1 MRPTRPIA
9 LLVVLA
15 LIGSAC
21 GDDSGATTTT
31 APPAT
36 TTSAPTTTLPPT
48 TTTEAPPIWVAID
61 VVMEG
66 DDEAAAALESLY
78 SWVGDRTVPVPDAPA
93 GLLDLLAEVHPTAD
107 MTVEAV
113 FYSAEV
119 EEGQVAVVTAGD
131 DIVLLADEGSGW
143 EVVGGH
149 LARFGVG
156 PWYGGTVRHVL
167 IIGTDKNVGS
177 FQPVYRGDSIHI
189 LSANVE
195 RGAGSV
201 LGFPRDTYVES
212 SFGMTKFSSVNAR
225 SETNSEE
232 MVDIA
237 EDLSG
242 LEIDGYIV
250 TGFGG
255 FMNLVNAFGG
265 VVVDV
270 PFGMAEPLSNAYL
283 SRGVQRLF
291 GEKALGFS
299 RNRRISG
306 GDFTRSFHQGMV
318 ILGALDGVLEQ
329 DVTRIPTL
337 LAILQDY
344 TWTNLSLGDLLNLS
358 AIAFTMDPTQVSNQ
372 VLQGTVQN
380 KGAAGSVVVLHEEAA
395 NAIFKDLQDGV
406 IDE

>member
-1 MRPTRPIA
+1 MRSTRPVG

-21 GDDSGATTTT
+21 GGDAGSPTTTT
-31 APPAT
+31 TVPPT
-36 TTSAPTTTLPPT
+36 TTSAPTTLPPT
-48 TTTEAPPIWVAID
+48 TTTEAAPISAVID

-66 DDEAAAALESLY
+66 DDEATAALEAFY
-78 SWVGDRTVPVPDAPA
+78 SWVGDRTLPLPAVPA

-119 EEGQVAVVTAGD
+119 DEGRVAVVTADD

-143 EVVGGH
+143 EIVGGH

-156 PWYGGTVRHVL
+156 PWYGGNVRHVL
-167 IIGTDKNVGS
+167 ILGTDKNIGS
-177 FQPVYRGDSIHI
+177 FQPVYRADSIHI

-201 LGFPRDTYVES
+201 VGFPRDTYVQAS
-212 SFGMTKFSSVNAR
+212 YGKDKFSSVNAR
-225 SETNSEE
+225 SERNSEE

-237 EDLSG
+237 EELSG

-255 FMNLVNAFGG
+255 FMSLVNAFGG

-270 PFGMAEPLSNAYL
+270 PFGMAEPKSNAFL

-329 DVTRIPTL
+329 DVTQIPTL
-337 LAILQDY
+337 LAILQDF
-344 TWTNLSLGDLLNLS
+344 TWTNLSLGDLLNL
-358 AIAFTMDPTQVSNQ
+358 ATIAFTMSPTEVTNQ
-372 VLQGTVQN
+372 VLPGTV
-380 KGAAGSVVVLHEEAA
+380 GTAAGGASVVFLDEETAA
-395 NAIFKDLQDGV
+395 EVFEDLQDGV